1 MSEDFEKV
9 NKQIAAFIVV
19 SAALTAPTVFQAQYV
34 ASQAADPVGMI
45 SPNPTVMPVRYAGPP
60 MPGPSPTPIPE
71 PVRYAGPPMP
81 HPSPTPIPEPV
92 RYAGPPM
99 PHPSPTP
106 IPEPCRYAGPAGIN
120 TDATLNINNGIQNN
134 QNFNVNDA
142 NVQTLGSGHFMF
154 R

>member
-19 SAALTAPTVFQAQYV
+19 SAALTAPVVFQAQS
-34 ASQAADPVGMI
+34 ASSYANSIGIV
-45 SPNPTVMPVRYAGPP
+45 SPNIPEPVRYAGPP
-60 MPGPSPTPIPE
+60 MPQPSPTPIPE

-81 HPSPTPIPEPV
+81 QPSPTPIPEPV